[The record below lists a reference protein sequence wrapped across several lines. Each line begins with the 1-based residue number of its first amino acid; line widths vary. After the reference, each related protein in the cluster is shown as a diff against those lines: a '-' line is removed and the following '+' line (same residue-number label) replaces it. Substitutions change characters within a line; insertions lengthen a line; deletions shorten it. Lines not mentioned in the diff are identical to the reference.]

1 MSEDPFATF
10 DAAYVLGALSPEDRQ
25 RFEQHLR
32 GCERCAAAVR
42 ELAGLPGLLAQS
54 GPPQVSAVVDAG
66 PPPPDLLSSV
76 LKRVRRGRRIRNA
89 VTSVS
94 AAVAVAACVALG
106 VVAALPA
113 PAAPAPGLGPQPLAL
128 TALGQF
134 PVRADARL
142 GVHEWGTEVD
152 MSCSY
157 TGGHSGGDYALV
169 AIGRDG
175 KETQLATW
183 KALPDNTARIVVGT
197 ALKTPDMAALEV
209 RGGSGRALLRL
220 SL

>member
-32 GCERCAAAVR
+32 TCDRCAASVR
-42 ELAGLPGLLAQS
+42 DMAGLPGLLAR
-54 GPPQVSAVVDAG
+54 VDAPPVVPDVG
-66 PPPPDLLSSV
+66 PPPPDLLPTV
-76 LKRVRRGRRIRNA
+76 LRRVRRGRRIRLA

-94 AAVAVAACVALG
+94 AAVAVSACVALA
-106 VVAALPA
+106 VVASWP
-113 PAAPAPGLGPQPLAL
+113 PAAPPPSIAM

-142 GVHEWGTEVD
+142 DAFEWGTQVD

-157 TGGHSGGDYALV
+157 TGERSSGEYVLV
-169 AIGRDG
+169 AISRSGT
-175 KETQLATW
+175 ETQLATW
-183 KALPDNTARIVVGT
+183 KAVPDNTARIVIGT
-197 ALKTPDMAALEV
+197 ALKRTDLAALEV

-220 SL
+220 TL

>member
-89 VTSVS
+89 VTSLS

>member
-1 MSEDPFATF
+1 VSEDPFATF

-32 GCERCAAAVR
+32 TCDRCAASVR
-42 ELAGLPGLLAQS
+42 DMAGLPGLLARVDA
-54 GPPQVSAVVDAG
+54 PAVLPDAG
-66 PPPPDLLSSV
+66 PPPPDLLPTV
-76 LKRVRRGRRIRNA
+76 LRRVRRGRRIRLA

-94 AAVAVAACVALG
+94 AAVAVSACVALA
-106 VVAALPA
+106 VVASWPATPA
-113 PAAPAPGLGPQPLAL
+113 PPSIAM

-142 GVHEWGTEVD
+142 DAFEWGTQVD

-157 TGGHSGGDYALV
+157 TGGRSGGDYILV
-169 AIGRDG
+169 AIARSGT
-175 KETQLATW
+175 ETQLATW
-183 KALPDNTARIVVGT
+183 KAVPDNTARIVIGT
-197 ALKTPDMAALEV
+197 ALKRTDLAALEV

-220 SL
+220 TL

>member
-32 GCERCAAAVR
+32 TCDRCASSVR
-42 ELAGLPGLLAQS
+42 DMAGLPGLLARVDA
-54 GPPQVSAVVDAG
+54 PAVVPEAG
-66 PPPPDLLSSV
+66 PPPPDLLPAV
-76 LKRVRRGRRIRNA
+76 LRRVRRGRRIRLA

-94 AAVAVAACVALG
+94 AAVAVSACVALA
-106 VVAALPA
+106 VVASWPPA
-113 PAAPAPGLGPQPLAL
+113 PPPPSVAM

-142 GVHEWGTEVD
+142 DAFEWGTQVD

-157 TGGHSGGDYALV
+157 TGGRSGGDYLLV
-169 AIGRDG
+169 AIARDG
-175 KETQLATW
+175 VETQLATW
-183 KALPDNTARIVVGT
+183 KAVPDNTARIVIGT
-197 ALKTPDMAALEV
+197 ALKRTDLAALEV

-220 SL
+220 TL

>member
-1 MSEDPFATF
+1 VSEDPFATF

-32 GCERCAAAVR
+32 TCDRCAASVR
-42 ELAGLPGLLAQS
+42 DMAGLPGLLARVDA
-54 GPPQVSAVVDAG
+54 PAVLPDAG
-66 PPPPDLLSSV
+66 PPPPDLLPTV
-76 LKRVRRGRRIRNA
+76 LRRVRRGRRIRLA

-94 AAVAVAACVALG
+94 AAVAVSACVALA
-106 VVAALPA
+106 VVASWPATPA
-113 PAAPAPGLGPQPLAL
+113 PPSIAM

-142 GVHEWGTEVD
+142 DAFEWGTQVD

-157 TGGHSGGDYALV
+157 TGGRSGGDYILV
-169 AIGRDG
+169 AISRSGA
-175 KETQLATW
+175 ETQLATW
-183 KALPDNTARIVVGT
+183 KAVPDNTARIVIGT
-197 ALKTPDMAALEV
+197 ALQRSDLAALEV

-220 SL
+220 TL

>member
-32 GCERCAAAVR
+32 TCDRCAASVR
-42 ELAGLPGLLAQS
+42 DMAGLPGLLARVDA
-54 GPPQVSAVVDAG
+54 PAPALRPDAG
-66 PPPPDLLSSV
+66 PPPPDLLPAV
-76 LKRVRRGRRIRNA
+76 LRRVRRGRRIRLA
-89 VTSVS
+89 VTSLS
-94 AAVAVAACVALG
+94 AAVAVSACVALA
-106 VVAALPA
+106 VVAAWPPSA
-113 PAAPAPGLGPQPLAL
+113 PPPSIAM

-142 GVHEWGTEVD
+142 DAFDWGTQVD

-157 TGGHSGGDYALV
+157 TGGRSGGDYILV
-169 AIGRDG
+169 AISRSGT
-175 KETQLATW
+175 ETQLATW
-183 KALPDNTARIVVGT
+183 KAVPDNTARIVIGT
-197 ALKTPDMAALEV
+197 ALKRTDLAALEV

-220 SL
+220 AL

>member
-1 MSEDPFATF
+1 VSEDPFATF

-32 GCERCAAAVR
+32 GCERCAASVR

-66 PPPPDLLSSV
+66 PPPPDLLTSV
-76 LKRVRRGRRIRNA
+76 LKRVRRGRRIRNT
-89 VTSVS
+89 VTSLS
-94 AAVAVAACVALG
+94 AAVAVTACVALG

-113 PAAPAPGLGPQPLAL
+113 ASAPPPAGPQPLAL
-128 TALGQF
+128 TALGEF

-157 TGGHSGGDYALV
+157 TGGRSGGEYVLV

-175 KETQLATW
+175 KETELATW

-197 ALKTPDMAALEV
+197 ALKTPQMAALEV

>member
-1 MSEDPFATF
+1 VSEDPFATF

-66 PPPPDLLSSV
+66 PPPPDLLTSV
-76 LKRVRRGRRIRNA
+76 LKRVRRGRRIRNT
-89 VTSVS
+89 VTSLS
-94 AAVAVAACVALG
+94 AAVAVTACVALG

-113 PAAPAPGLGPQPLAL
+113 TSVPPPAGPQPLAL
-128 TALGQF
+128 TALGEF

-157 TGGHSGGDYALV
+157 TGGRSGGEYVLV

-175 KETQLATW
+175 KETELATW

-197 ALKTPDMAALEV
+197 ALKTPQMAALEV

>member
-1 MSEDPFATF
+1 VSEDPFATF

-32 GCERCAAAVR
+32 TCDRCAASVR
-42 ELAGLPGLLAQS
+42 DMAGLPGLLARVDA
-54 GPPQVSAVVDAG
+54 PAVLPDAG
-66 PPPPDLLSSV
+66 PPPPDLLPTV
-76 LKRVRRGRRIRNA
+76 LRRVRRGRRIRLA

-94 AAVAVAACVALG
+94 AAVAVSACVALA
-106 VVAALPA
+106 VVASWPA
-113 PAAPAPGLGPQPLAL
+113 SSPPPSIAM

-142 GVHEWGTEVD
+142 DAFEWGTQVD

-157 TGGHSGGDYALV
+157 TGGRSGGDYILV
-169 AIGRDG
+169 AIARSGT
-175 KETQLATW
+175 ETQLATW
-183 KALPDNTARIVVGT
+183 KAVPDNTARIVIGT
-197 ALKTPDMAALEV
+197 ALKRTDLAALEV

-220 SL
+220 TL